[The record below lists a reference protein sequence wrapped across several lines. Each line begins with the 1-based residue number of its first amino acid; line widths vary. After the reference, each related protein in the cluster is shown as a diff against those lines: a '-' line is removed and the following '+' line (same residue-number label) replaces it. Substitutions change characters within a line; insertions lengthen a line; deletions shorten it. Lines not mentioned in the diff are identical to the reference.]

1 MRYIAAYLLLQ
12 VAGNESPSAADI
24 KKVLQAVGIEC
35 DDERLDSLLSELDG
49 KDINAVRSH
58 LSSLIKRVNVSFLSL
73 SLRAL
78 AS

>member
-12 VAGNESPSAADI
+12 IAGNGSPSAADI

-49 KDINAVRSH
+49 KDINAVRFP
-58 LSSLIKRVNVSFLSL
+58 SLLPYKKS
-73 SLRAL
+73 
-78 AS
+78 